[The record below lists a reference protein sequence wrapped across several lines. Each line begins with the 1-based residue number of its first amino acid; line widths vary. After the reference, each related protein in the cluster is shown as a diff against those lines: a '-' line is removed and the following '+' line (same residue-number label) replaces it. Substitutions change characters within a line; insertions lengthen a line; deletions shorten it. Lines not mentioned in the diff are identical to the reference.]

1 MQKIFKLEKDF
12 ERPKNKPFDAVHIP
26 FKMSQE
32 LNAGLISE
40 INSKI
45 LPKVVYFYANFNLLK
60 INQFIMSD
68 LTTVPIM
75 RNDML
80 DLIIGNEPIPF
91 ISVPAIMID
100 DKFKNDA
107 FDATGNFIATVP
119 HKTNYTIYGMYESI
133 NAFNFEES
141 VYSPNPYLPGSIY
154 KIKKIVL
161 KSQNGFF
168 PRIFKINEA
177 MGSNFIRED
186 VKDLLEKNG
195 IKGCVF
201 EEVEVSG

>member
-12 ERPKNKPFDAVHIP
+12 ERPKNKPFDAIHVP
-26 FKMSQE
+26 FKMSHE

-40 INSKI
+40 INSEI
-45 LPKVVYFYANFNLLK
+45 LPEIVYFYADFNLLE

-100 DKFKNDA
+100 EKFKNNA
-107 FDATGNFIATVP
+107 FDAAGNFNFSIP
-119 HKTNYTIYGMYESI
+119 HKTNYTIYGMYETI
-133 NAFNFEES
+133 NVFDFEES
-141 VYSPNPYLPGSIY
+141 VYSPNPYLSGSIY

-186 VKDLLEKNG
+186 VKDLLEKNK
-195 IKGCVF
+195 IKGCVY
-201 EEVEVSG
+201 EAVEVSG